1 VNPRVISLKAAPVVL
16 LTGLLA
22 GCAGSPAQSG
32 PASGD
37 SGYVA
42 GDGSIKLISTG
53 ARTGAPKVTGTT
65 INGAPYSLAK
75 GKVTVINFWA
85 SWCAPCRGEAP
96 TLQKIYADNQAK
108 GVQFLGI
115 DSKDGKDN
123 ALAFERSFNVTYPSI
138 FDQAGQVAL
147 DFRDVPP
154 DAFPSTLVL
163 DREGRIAARIIG
175 AVHYTTFSPLVAKL
189 MAEK

>member
-1 VNPRVISLKAAPVVL
+1 MNPRVIALKAAPLVL
-16 LTGLLA
+16 AAGLVA
-22 GCAGSPAQSG
+22 GCAGSPTQSG

-42 GDGSIKLISTG
+42 GDGSIKVISTG
-53 ARTGAPKVTGTT
+53 SRTDAPKVTGTT
-65 INGAPYSLAK
+65 LTGAPYSLAK

-85 SWCAPCRGEAP
+85 SWCSPCRGEAP
-96 TLQKIYADNQAK
+96 ALQKIYSENQSK

-138 FDQAGQVAL
+138 FDEAAQVAL

-154 DAFPSTLVL
+154 DAVPSTLVL
-163 DREGRIAARIIG
+163 DRQGRIAARIIG
-175 AVHYTTFSPLVAKL
+175 AIHYASLDPVVTSLL
-189 MAEK
+189 AEK